1 MPENITPLILTWNEE
16 ANIGRVLDRL
26 SWAKDIVVVDSGST
40 DRTAEILAAYPNV
53 RMHVRKFDSHA
64 SQWNFG
70 LHDCGIGTDWVLAL
84 DADYVLDDA
93 CLAGLEKAASQIG
106 VSGFKANFRFCVSGQ
121 PLSGTLYPPVTVLYK
136 RAEANYFQD
145 GHTQRVKIAGEISQ
159 LPGHILH
166 DDRKSLSQWLHAQ
179 ARYANLEAGVLMQ
192 TRWADLSWSRRLRL
206 LHIVMPSLMFFY
218 CLIIKKGIL
227 DGWAG
232 LHYAFQRVIAESIQS
247 IVLIEHRMAINK
259 KGQSK

>member
-16 ANIGRVLDRL
+16 ANIARVLDRL

-40 DRTAEILAAYPNV
+40 DRTAEIVAGYSNV

-64 SQWNFG
+64 AQWNFG
-70 LHDCGIGTDWVLAL
+70 LHDCGISTDWVLAL
-84 DADYVLDDA
+84 DADYVLDDE
-93 CLAGLEKAASQIG
+93 CLAGLDNAVGQAG
-106 VSGFKANFRFCVSGQ
+106 VSGFKAHFYFCVAGK
-121 PLSGTLYPPVTVLYK
+121 PLRGTLYPPVTVLYK
-136 RAEANYFQD
+136 CDGATYFQD
-145 GHTQRVKIAGEISQ
+145 GHTQRVKIAGEISV

-179 ARYANLEAGVLMQ
+179 ARYANLEAGVLLQ
-192 TRWADLSWSRRLRL
+192 TPWNELGWSRRLRL